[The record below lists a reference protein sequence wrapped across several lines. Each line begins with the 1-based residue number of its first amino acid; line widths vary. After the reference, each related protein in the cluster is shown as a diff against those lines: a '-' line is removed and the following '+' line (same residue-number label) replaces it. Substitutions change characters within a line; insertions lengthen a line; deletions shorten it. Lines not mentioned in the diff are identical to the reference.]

1 MSDQCCGITYTKG
14 ESFCI
19 KCGKPLGSYTDS
31 AFVPEKDISDSPTV
45 IIDMAGIAEGL
56 RKNGGSEDETDIS
69 EEKNSIDSAFGDV
82 LEAGIMDEKRQ
93 VSQNG
98 PVNDSVYSPVNI
110 QVQQNRSANGP
121 VNGQGMQNRAADGFV
136 NVPGIQNRPAGGR
149 VVQNPNRPDYGQVKP
164 VSDIQAQRGQVSQTS
179 DGRVQRGQSQVMA
192 GGQAQ
197 RGQSQAAAGGQVQQN
212 RPAGGQAQRGQSQVM
227 TGGQARQQGTDRLRQ
242 TAVKTEDYG
251 KKASDKSIGMLV
263 TCIVVIAITLFGLG
277 AIFLFTYK
285 YKISPDYNEYKGEA
299 AKGFVSY
306 ELPGGS
312 DSNGGG
318 N

>member
-82 LEAGIMDEKRQ
+82 LEAGIMDENRQ

-121 VNGQGMQNRAADGFV
+121 VNGQGMQNRVADGFV
-136 NVPGIQNRPAGGR
+136 NAPGIQNRPAGGR

-179 DGRVQRGQSQVMA
+179 DGRV
-192 GGQAQ
+192 
-197 RGQSQAAAGGQVQQN
+197 
-212 RPAGGQAQRGQSQVM
+212 QRGQSQVM